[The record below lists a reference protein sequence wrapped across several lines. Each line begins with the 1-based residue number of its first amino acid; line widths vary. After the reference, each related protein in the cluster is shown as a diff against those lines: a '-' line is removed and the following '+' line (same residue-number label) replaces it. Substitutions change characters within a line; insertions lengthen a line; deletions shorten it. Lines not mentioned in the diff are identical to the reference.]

1 MTRPSKRIAYGS
13 RESMTTGQWPGDDGE
28 GRPCFGIRGPAA
40 QALEI
45 LVVDQVGDG
54 AHQVGL
60 ALDQP
65 FDLAAAD
72 IARALAAKTVRIGA
86 GRVDGDRVR
95 RSVERS
101 PPRRDDPS
109 FARATSLAPWPLPGS
124 ASTRSQASPAAAV
137 PRRRWRPSRC
147 SSPRRRAAPR
157 RTPGAAGAPRT
168 ACAATPASTTTRA
181 AGRGR
186 GPARRPASPRRR
198 AAAAASRVPSSAMSD
213 TDVCPI
219 PTFSASA
226 ASDRPRASR
235 RSRISRP
242 IGWSVGLGVRPR
254 RRG

>member
-13 RESMTTGQWPGDDGE
+13 RESMTTGQWPGDNGE

-40 QALEI
+40 QALEVV
-45 LVVDQVGDG
+45 VVDQVGDG

-72 IARALAAKTVRIGA
+72 IARTLAAKTVRIGA
-86 GRVDGDRVR
+86 GRVDGDCVR
-95 RSVERS
+95 RTAGAV
-101 PPRRDDPS
+101 PPQRDDPS
-109 FARATSLAPWPLPGS
+109 FARRTSVAPWPLPGP
-124 ASTRSQASPAAAV
+124 ASTRPQATLAAV
-137 PRRRWRPSRC
+137 PRRGGRPSRC

-168 ACAATPASTTTRA
+168 ACAATPASRTTRA

-198 AAAAASRVPSSAMSD
+198 AAAAASRVPSA
-213 TDVCPI
+213 
-219 PTFSASA
+219 
-226 ASDRPRASR
+226 R
-235 RSRISRP
+235 
-242 IGWSVGLGVRPR
+242 
-254 RRG
+254 